1 MISVKCWLQRANSA
15 GQSLLLLKMP
25 WVLKKAESLCG
36 GRNYLVALES
46 GIPIKDHI
54 WWKAHTFFLG
64 TARSRTKETQM
75 YQMLHIWTKAA
86 LWQHQISQCSVWP
99 LAHRGTGPISDQH
112 EKSSYAKQLNWAS
125 ELNYSVQQYFPVCVC
140 VLRSSLES
148 YSSRSDPAWLITNNI
163 FREWLEWSIIK

>member
-1 MISVKCWLQRANSA
+1 M
-15 GQSLLLLKMP
+15 
-25 WVLKKAESLCG
+25 
-36 GRNYLVALES
+36 LVAEGKFS
-46 GIPIKDHI
+46 WSVFTAIKNALGAEEGWVTLWGKKLPGCIRKWNSNKRSHLMKGTHI
-54 WWKAHTFFLG
+54 LG

-75 YQMLHIWTKAA
+75 NQMLHIWTKAA

-125 ELNYSVQQYFPVCVC
+125 EFNYSVQQYFPVCVC

-148 YSSRSDPAWLITNNI
+148 YSSRSDPAWLIT
-163 FREWLEWSIIK
+163 IITFSEND